1 MRCRHGTI
9 NAKENIIVAGVAWY
23 REDDESGAILL
34 GKGSSEALREGL
46 KAITYQPEPNWSGR
60 DQLYLSAGET
70 VFSTLEILVDAV
82 NDAPSM
88 TMDDD
93 SRITWQMTVTDTI
106 EDSDYNFPGPI
117 NVYDADCDFK
127 TNADEKC

>member
-1 MRCRHGTI
+1 MKVERYFLGR
-9 NAKENIIVAGVAWY
+9 
-23 REDDESGAILL
+23 LL
-34 GKGSSEALREGL
+34 WALREAEGNHL
-46 KAITYQPEPNWSGR
+46 PARANWSGR

-93 SRITWQMTVTDTI
+93 SNTWQMTVTDTI
-106 EDSDYNFPGPI
+106 EDSDYNFQGLSMYMTQI
-117 NVYDADCDFK
+117 VIS
-127 TNADEKC
+127 THL